1 MTFRGRLIVA
11 LLIAALV
18 PLVVFALGVRREMTG
33 RLAAGERAANLVA
46 ADAARRG
53 IAAEGE
59 RIAARLGN
67 ISADIRS
74 DPRFPR
80 ALHGDS
86 TLRNWMLDYA
96 GTAMHS
102 AGLDMLEIRDSASTV
117 LSAGQYRNLYGQQSA
132 PLPANAGGG
141 FVLLARTPSGSRAT
155 LVRAAHQRVGASDL
169 LLIGGTTLDSAW
181 LRRLSPDTA
190 IGVTLRIPPDSS
202 AAPPAI
208 TEIPMPLAGGE
219 SSGRSPATFVVSRR
233 SSNLAEL
240 RDGVSHQLAVA
251 LALTGILA
259 AGLALVL
266 GSSISRPVREL
277 TERAEQI
284 DLDHLDADFASGRS
298 DELGRLSNSLG
309 GMQYRLRHSVM
320 QLRDAER
327 RAATGDLARQ
337 VNHDVKNGLAP
348 IRNVLR
354 HLSELAAGTD
364 AAELQA
370 VYREREPT
378 LSASVAHLEDL
389 ARRYAQLVPGATPP
403 STERQRLSETIAEV
417 IRDLGDA
424 RVTLHIPSDAAGA
437 AVVADPVAVRRIV
450 HNLVSNAIESLESET
465 GTVEVSLQL
474 TSTGTLALAVTDTGK
489 GMSAAELDRAFQDFH
504 TTKPSGTGLG
514 LSSVRRLVMELG
526 GSLRASSSPGSGA
539 RFEVTLP
546 SAPVAAS
553 SESQS

>member
-1 MTFRGRLIVA
+1 VTFRGRLILA

-59 RIAARLGN
+59 RIAARLGS
-67 ISADIRS
+67 ISTDIRS
-74 DPRFPR
+74 DARFLG

-96 GTAMHS
+96 GAAMHA

-155 LVRAAHQRVGASDL
+155 LVRAVHQRVGTSDL

-181 LRRLSPDTA
+181 LSRLSPDTA

-208 TEIPMPLAGGE
+208 MEIPMPLAGEE
-219 SSGRSPATFVVSRR
+219 SRGRGPATFVVSRR

-251 LALTGILA
+251 LALIGILA
-259 AGLALVL
+259 ASLALVL

-277 TERAEQI
+277 TERAEQV
-284 DLDHLDADFASGRS
+284 DLDHLDADFATGRS

-309 GMQYRLRHSVM
+309 DMQYRLRHSVM

-337 VNHDVKNGLAP
+337 VNHDVKNGLTP

-354 HLSELAAGTD
+354 HLSQLAATGD
-364 AAELQA
+364 AMELQA
-370 VYREREPT
+370 VYREREAT
-378 LSASVAHLEDL
+378 LSASVAHLENL

-403 STERQRLSETIAEV
+403 AAASQPLAASLADVVRDVNDPRVVLHMVPEVAE
-417 IRDLGDA
+417 L
-424 RVTLHIPSDAAGA
+424 
-437 AVVADPVAVRRIV
+437 AVAADPVAVRRIV
-450 HNLVSNAIESLESET
+450 HNLVANALESLPDGHGTVDIAVQRT
-465 GTVEVSLQL
+465 GTDAVTVS
-474 TSTGTLALAVTDTGK
+474 VTDTGK
-489 GMSAAELDRAFQDFH
+489 GMSAAELDSAFRDFH
-504 TTKPSGTGLG
+504 TTKPAGTGLG
-514 LSSVRRLVMELG
+514 LSSVRRLVMDAG
-526 GSLRASSSPGSGA
+526 GRLRASSSPGAGS
-539 RFEVTLP
+539 RFDVTLP
-546 SAPVAAS
+546 GVAGIDPP
-553 SESQS
+553 EGQS

>member
-1 MTFRGRLIVA
+1 MTFRGRLILA
-11 LLIAALV
+11 LLMAALV

-59 RIAARLGN
+59 RIAARLGS

-74 DPRFPR
+74 DPRFLR

-96 GTAMHS
+96 GAAMHS
-102 AGLDMLEIRDSASTV
+102 AGLDMLEFRDSASTV

-132 PLPANAGGG
+132 PLPANAEGG

-155 LVRAAHQRVGASDL
+155 LVRAVHQRVGASDL

-190 IGVTLRIPPDSS
+190 IGVTLRMPPDTS
-202 AAPPAI
+202 AAPAI
-208 TEIPMPLAGGE
+208 TEIPMPLAGEE
-219 SSGRSPATFVVSRR
+219 SSGPATFVVSRR

-251 LALTGILA
+251 LALIGILA
-259 AGLALVL
+259 ASLALVL

-277 TERAEQI
+277 TERAEQV
-284 DLDHLDADFASGRS
+284 DLDHLDADFATGRS

-309 GMQYRLRHSVM
+309 DMQYRLRHSVM

-354 HLSELAAGTD
+354 HLSQLAAGDD
-364 AAELQA
+364 ANELQA
-370 VYREREPT
+370 VYREREAT

-389 ARRYAQLVPGATPP
+389 ARRYAQLVPGATP
-403 STERQRLSETIAEV
+403 STAASKPLAASLADVVRDVNDPRVVLHVVPEAAE
-417 IRDLGDA
+417 L
-424 RVTLHIPSDAAGA
+424 
-437 AVVADPVAVRRIV
+437 AVAADPVAVRRIV
-450 HNLVSNAIESLESET
+450 HNLVANALESLPDGQGTVDIAVQRT
-465 GTVEVSLQL
+465 GTD
-474 TSTGTLALAVTDTGK
+474 AVTVSVRDTGR
-489 GMSAAELDRAFQDFH
+489 GMSAAELDNAFRDFH

-514 LSSVRRLVMELG
+514 LSSVRRLVMDAG
-526 GSLRASSSPGSGA
+526 GRLRASSSPDAGS

-546 SAPVAAS
+546 GVAGFDLP
-553 SESQS
+553 EGQS